1 MISLVEQTKSQR
13 KTFTLP
19 SYIVKELE
27 AYASDFGKKQSQI
40 IAVALEE
47 FLNKKKSRNKV
58 NKRIEALDG
67 LVSIAPKGSLKELDM
82 KEIKVKK
89 ALDA

>member
-1 MISLVEQTKSQR
+1 MIRLVDQTKSQR

-19 SYIVKELE
+19 NYIVKELE

-40 IAVALEE
+40 IAIALEE
-47 FLNKKKSRNKV
+47 FLNKNKSSNKV
-58 NKRIEALDG
+58 NKRLEALDS
-67 LVSIAPKGSLKELDM
+67 LVGIAAKGSLKTLDI

>member
-19 SYIVKELE
+19 NYIVKELE

-40 IAVALEE
+40 IAIALEE
-47 FLNKKKSRNKV
+47 FLNKKKHSNKV
-58 NKRIEALDG
+58 DNRLKALDG
-67 LVSIAPKGSLKELDM
+67 LVGIAPKGSLKELNI